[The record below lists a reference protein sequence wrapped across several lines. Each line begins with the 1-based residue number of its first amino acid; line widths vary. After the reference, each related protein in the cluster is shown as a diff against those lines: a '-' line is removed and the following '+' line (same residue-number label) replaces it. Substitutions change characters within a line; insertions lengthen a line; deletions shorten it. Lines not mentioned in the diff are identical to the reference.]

1 MFENDGLIMYDV
13 KYNKDLNSLNSLYLV
28 FNNLDGY
35 FEESGENKYLILALT
50 DKNRQNVGKLYKNV
64 E

>member
-35 FEESGENKYLILALT
+35 FQESGENKYLILALT
-50 DKNRQNVGKLYKNV
+50 DKNRQNVEKLYKNV